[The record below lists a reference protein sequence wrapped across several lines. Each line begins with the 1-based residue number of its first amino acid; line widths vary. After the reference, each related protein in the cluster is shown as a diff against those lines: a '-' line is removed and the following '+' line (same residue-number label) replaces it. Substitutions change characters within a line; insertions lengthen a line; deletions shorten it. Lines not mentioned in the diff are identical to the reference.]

1 MSDYYSG
8 IESHKAIVEP
18 SKLDISSDRKVAYME
33 PGFTLDLPKNKR
45 KQAKRTFLRACG
57 ITKKEKRRIESILRK
72 KR

>member
-18 SKLDISSDRKVAYME
+18 SRLDVSSNRKIAYME

-45 KQAKRTFLRACG
+45 KHIERTFLRVCG
-57 ITKKEKRRIESILRK
+57 ITKKKKRLIEKTLREKR
-72 KR
+72 